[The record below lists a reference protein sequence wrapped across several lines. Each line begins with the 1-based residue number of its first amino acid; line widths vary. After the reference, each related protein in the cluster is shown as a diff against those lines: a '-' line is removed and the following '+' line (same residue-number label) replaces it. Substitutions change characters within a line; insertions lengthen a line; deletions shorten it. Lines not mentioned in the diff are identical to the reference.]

1 MFTVITKFNP
11 PTNTRGARITVTSE
25 KGKTVFTGGMP
36 GDTPREWHESA
47 IAAHITEMT
56 AIRALDIE
64 DTDAIE
70 FQGYE
75 STSRAVLTPDH
86 SGYVQ
91 FWQEV

>member
-1 MFTVITKFNP
+1 MFTIVTKVNP
-11 PTNTRGARITVTSE
+11 ATNSRGARVTVTSE

-47 IAAHITEMT
+47 IKAHVEEIT
-56 AIRALDIE
+56 ARRALDIE

-75 STSRAVLTPDH
+75 SASRAVLMPDH
-86 SGYVQ
+86 TGYVQ